1 MNLEKYM
8 LPCLSKTIFGIECLG
23 CGFQRA
29 LLLLIQGNLTEAF
42 KMYPA
47 VYSSILFIACCTLG
61 FLDKKRKY
69 SNLIITTGIING
81 VFMIVGYYFKHFES
95 IFLM

>member
-8 LPCLSKTIFGIECLG
+8 FPCISKTLFGIECLG

-29 LLLLIQGNLTEAF
+29 LVLLFQGNFGEAL

-47 VYSSILFIACCTLG
+47 IYSSLILLFFIGLH
-61 FLDKKRKY
+61 FINRNRNYKKIL
-69 SNLIITTGIING
+69 LILAIINS
-81 VFMIVGYYFKHFES
+81 VFMIGGYYYKHF
-95 IFLM
+95 L